1 MKYNHKS
8 RWLLIAL
15 CSAVACRCMAL
26 EPEQIWELVS
36 PSCVRIEA
44 TQLDGTKT
52 LGTGFA
58 FEIDGKKYILS
69 NRHVVLGASRVQI
82 GHSATNLLQA
92 PSYRICPSLD
102 FAIIDVPQKFTIAAA
117 KKRQSP
123 LKTGERAYAIGF
135 PLGLNKSITQGL
147 VNSHS
152 EEYVQFDA
160 PISSGNSGG
169 PLVDKDG
176 AVIGVVTGG
185 ALADAGELVQNLNL
199 AINIAY
205 VPKARVFVDPIVSFY
220 DAWRRLVEY
229 EARLIADVERFKVL
243 EVQQYLYG
251 EMAVAVDSW
260 DKTNAPQSNPSVEK
274 LQAMRELLLKPINE
288 SYKDV
293 DSAVASTVAF
303 LRGKVSEF
311 DEIPKLFAGV
321 GRQKLLEQFLKDK
334 RPQLGLVR
342 LPRLNIEMA
351 DIVPLLTVSLEHVKA
366 KYEDVAYQISF
377 LGRIRTRLEKRD
389 PALLAQLRTLDAKA
403 STLHRN
409 TVRIS
414 YPAQTNLPSEEIQLQ
429 YFIHSMM
436 PFAKKV
442 QQQQGEAAKPGRVV
456 KLTPEEEAEYNRLD
470 AEQEFTRSG
479 GFQEDILGMFQRLAI
494 EQNQQNHLDQALG
507 FIRNETAHRKFP
519 AWRIE
524 AHVLVCQGEFEAAY
538 KTYEKA
544 LYTSEKQFDPFTL
557 ERRSGMTDGLILD
570 EVSAEQ
576 DGFWSYPKPI
586 QANWREWNRFIFSKG
601 GLSMGDAA
609 SPQEI
614 FASQAF
620 AGLSQFEKARI
631 IYRIQKHSRG
641 NKLSEFFKA
650 VRDNPASRE
659 VDEKYF

>member
-1 MKYNHKS
+1 
-8 RWLLIAL
+8 
-15 CSAVACRCMAL
+15 MAL
-26 EPEQIWELVS
+26 EPEEIWELVS

-82 GHSATNLLQA
+82 GHSASNLHQA
-92 PSYRICPSLD
+92 PAYRICPSLD

-117 KKRQSP
+117 KKRLSP

-147 VNSHS
+147 INSHS

-176 AVIGVVTGG
+176 AVFGVVTGG

-220 DAWRRLVEY
+220 DAWQRLVEY
-229 EARLIADVERFKVL
+229 EARLITDVERLKAL
-243 EVQQYLYG
+243 EVQQYLIVEFTTALQDRG
-251 EMAVAVDSW
+251 SLPDERAREVDTW
-260 DKTNAPQSNPSVEK
+260 RAKALWTIKQSH
-274 LQAMRELLLKPINE
+274 
-288 SYKDV
+288 KDI
-293 DSAVASTVAF
+293 DSAVDSTVAF
-303 LRGKVSEF
+303 LRGKVSDF

-366 KYEDVAYQISF
+366 KYEDMAYQISF
-377 LGRIRTRLEKRD
+377 LGRIRTRLEQRD

-403 STLHRN
+403 SSLHRN
-409 TVRIS
+409 TVRIT

-436 PFAKKV
+436 PFAEKV
-442 QQQQGEAAKPGRVV
+442 QQPQAEAAKPGRVV
-456 KLTPEEEAEYNRLD
+456 KLTTEEEAEYNRLD
-470 AEQEFTRSG
+470 AEQHFTRSG

-524 AHVLVCQGEFEAAY
+524 AHILVCQGEFEAAY

-570 EVSAEQ
+570 EVSVEQ

-650 VRDNPASRE
+650 VRDNSASRE